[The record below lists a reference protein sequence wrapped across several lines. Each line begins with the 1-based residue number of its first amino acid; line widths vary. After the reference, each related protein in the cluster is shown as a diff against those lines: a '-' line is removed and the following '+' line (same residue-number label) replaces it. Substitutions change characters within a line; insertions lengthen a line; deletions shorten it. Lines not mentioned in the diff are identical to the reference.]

1 MSTKSALNIAKVAM
15 QKYFVEAMR
24 LQEGSSL
31 SAIESTRNDAI
42 AKIKDFASAKRDAKE
57 MSLTPY
63 EEKSLG
69 TFDAADMIVMHKTHL
84 SEDQLYGGGK
94 HGNVYRL
101 RRIMFK

>member
-24 LQEGSSL
+24 LREGSSL

-42 AKIKDFASAKRDAKE
+42 EKIKEFTEAKRSANEKE
-57 MSLTPY
+57 LTPY

-69 TFDAADMIVMHKTHL
+69 TFDAAEMIVMHKTHL
-84 SEDQLYGGGK
+84 TECELYGGGK
-94 HGNVYRL
+94 HG
-101 RRIMFK
+101 